1 MSEAEQRAAV
11 VAEAR
16 RWLGTPYAHRQRLH
30 GAGVDCAQLPLAVY
44 EAAAV
49 IPPTDVGEYPA
60 QWHLHRGEERY
71 LGWLD
76 RLARPV
82 AEAELQ
88 PGDFLVFRFGRT
100 FSHGA
105 ILVAPGL
112 VVHAYIRA
120 RKVTLDAYGEHEDL
134 RGRERLAFSLWG
146 R

>member
-1 MSEAEQRAAV
+1 MDEAEQRAAA

-16 RWLGTPYAHRQRLH
+16 AWVGTPYAHRQRLK

-44 EAAAV
+44 EAAGV
-49 IPPTDVGEYPA
+49 IPATDVGEYPS

-76 RLARPV
+76 RLARPI
-82 AEAELQ
+82 AEADLR

-105 ILVAPGL
+105 ILVGPGL
-112 VVHAYIRA
+112 ICHAFARA
-120 RKVTLDAYGEHEDL
+120 RRVTLDEYERHEDL
-134 RGRERLAFSLWG
+134 RSRERLAFTLWG
-146 R
+146 C